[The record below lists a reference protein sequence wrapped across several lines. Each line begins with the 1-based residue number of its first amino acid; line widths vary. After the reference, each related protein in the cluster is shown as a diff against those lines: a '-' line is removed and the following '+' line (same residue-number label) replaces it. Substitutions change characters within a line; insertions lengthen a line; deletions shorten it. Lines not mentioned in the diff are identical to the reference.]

1 MKRPSEGVRRLQE
14 ALAKAVTPADFDA
27 IARQLLAKAKD
38 GNVSAAKLVLES
50 MATPHVDREG
60 DGFPDVDI
68 FNQDR

>member
-14 ALAKAVTPADFDA
+14 SLAKAVTTADFDQ

-50 MATPHVDREG
+50 LATPRVDRTG
-60 DGFPDVDI
+60 DGFPDV
-68 FNQDR
+68 QDFQ